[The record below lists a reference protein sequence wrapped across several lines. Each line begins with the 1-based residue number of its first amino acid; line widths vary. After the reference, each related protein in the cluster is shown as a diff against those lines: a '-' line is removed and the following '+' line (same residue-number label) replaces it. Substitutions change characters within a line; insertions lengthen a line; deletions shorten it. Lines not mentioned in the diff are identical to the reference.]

1 MKILTSITLIISVLL
16 SILGFNVEPDVKP
29 LSDYNNDNTYE
40 MSMLSVNKKGYVINE
55 YNEKIVLD
63 GVNIGNWLLWETW
76 MGFVPEYTD
85 DWAHYD
91 TLEVLTDRFGVE
103 KTAEIKKVFMD
114 NYITEDD
121 IAQIEKLGFNCVR
134 VPFWYR
140 NCMNEDGGWLCFV
153 CKKK

>member
-1 MKILTSITLIISVLL
+1 MKIFTSITLIISVLL
-16 SILGFNVEPDVKP
+16 SILGFNVEPDVKT
-29 LSDYNNDNTYE
+29 LSNYNNDNTYE

-85 DWAHYD
+85 EWAHYD

-103 KTAEIKKVFMD
+103 KTAEIISYLSCTK
-114 NYITEDD
+114 I
-121 IAQIEKLGFNCVR
+121 
-134 VPFWYR
+134 YR
-140 NCMNEDGGWLCFV
+140 F
-153 CKKK
+153 CKAKISH

>member
-76 MGFVPEYTD
+76 MGFVPKYTD

-91 TLEVLTDRFGVE
+91 TLEVITERFGVE
-103 KTAEIKKVFMD
+103 KTAEIEKVFMD

-121 IAQIEKLGFNCVR
+121 IAQIEKLGFNCV
-134 VPFWYR
+134 
-140 NCMNEDGGWLCFV
+140 
-153 CKKK
+153 